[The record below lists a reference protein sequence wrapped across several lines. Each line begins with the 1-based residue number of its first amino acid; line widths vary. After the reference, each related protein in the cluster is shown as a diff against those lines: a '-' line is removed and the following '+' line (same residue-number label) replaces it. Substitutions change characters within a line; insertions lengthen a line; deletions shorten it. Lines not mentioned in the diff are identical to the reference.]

1 MSAKILVT
9 ESIAG
14 EGLDIMRSQGEVDV
28 RMGLGAEE
36 LKAVIG
42 EYEGLVVRSETKVTA
57 EVIEAGGKLQV
68 IARAGVGVDNI
79 DVGVATN
86 RGIVVVNAPT
96 GNTLSA
102 AEHTIALMMALS
114 RHIPQADALL
124 KSGVWRR
131 SDFTGI
137 ELRNKVLG
145 ILGLGNVGTAVANR
159 ARGLEMRILAYDP
172 FVSADFAQNLGV
184 QLVSVDEIITESDFI
199 TIHMPLTDETRGFI
213 GDRELSMVK
222 PSVRIINCARG
233 GLVDEE
239 ALFKA
244 IEEGRVAGAAVDVFV
259 KEPTEDNI
267 LFRSSKVVVTPHLGA
282 STAEAQTSVAVDIA
296 QQVNAVL
303 QGLPARYAVNA
314 PLIPPETLQVLR
326 PFMEVSRVLG
336 KLAVQLVEGQVSSI
350 QVSYEGEISNLDT
363 TVLKAA
369 VLGGLLEMTI
379 EERVNLVNADL
390 LAKRRGLRIVER
402 KRTVCENYNSLIT
415 LEVDTSTGT
424 TVMAGTVMREEPHI
438 VRVNDYWMDMVP
450 TGGYFLFADHR
461 DRPGLVG
468 QVGTITGS
476 AGINIHSMQVS
487 RLKVRGQA
495 LMVLGLDEP
504 LSDALRR
511 ELLAIPDIDTARA
524 VKL

>member
-1 MSAKILVT
+1 MAAKILVT
-9 ESIAG
+9 ESIAD

-28 RMGLGAEE
+28 RKGLGAEE
-36 LKAVIG
+36 LKAIIG

-57 EVIEAGGKLQV
+57 DVIEAGGKLQV

-79 DVGVATN
+79 DVGAATN

-131 SDFTGI
+131 SDFTGV

-145 ILGLGNVGTAVANR
+145 ILGLGNVGTAVASR

-172 FVSADFAQNLGV
+172 FVSTDFAQNLGV
-184 QLVSVDEIITESDFI
+184 QLVSVDELISESDFI
-199 TIHMPLTDETRGFI
+199 TIHMPLTAETRGFI
-213 GDRELSMVK
+213 GDRELAMVK

-244 IEEGRVAGAAVDVFV
+244 IEEGRVAGAAVDVFTQ
-259 KEPTEDNI
+259 EPTVDNI
-267 LFRSSKVVVTPHLGA
+267 LFRSSKVIVTPHLGA

-303 QGLPARYAVNA
+303 QGQPARYAVNA

-336 KLAVQLVEGQVSSI
+336 RLAVQLVEGQVSTI
-350 QVSYEGEISNLDT
+350 QVSYEGEISNFDT
-363 TVLKAA
+363 TILKAS

-379 EERVNLVNADL
+379 EERVNLVNADM

-402 KRTVCENYNSLIT
+402 KRAVCENYNSLIT

-424 TVMAGTVMREEPHI
+424 TVVAGTVMREEPHI

-476 AGINIHSMQVS
+476 ADINIHSMQVI
-487 RLKVRGQA
+487 RLKARGQA

-511 ELLAIPDIDTARA
+511 KLLAIPDIDTARA
-524 VKL
+524 VTL